1 MLVGQTYPDMTPYG
15 SPSPAPNLGLL
26 LLTALLLCLV
36 IYLAYAIPFA
46 GVLRKTGRG
55 GGAAYVPIYNSL
67 TLLEVVGRPWWWL
80 LLCCIPFASLV
91 FMIIILRDLARSFN
105 KGVAFTLGLMFLP
118 WLFLM
123 ILWLGD
129 STYRGPFASSQRMTT
144 YLPGDV
150 VAIRRTFVLPTIPVK
165 LYRTIIAAG
174 IVGAL
179 LVAMISHQP
188 AVIVCSI
195 LGIGL
200 LATFLILG

>member
-1 MLVGQTYPDMTPYG
+1 MTPYG

-46 GVLRKTGRG
+46 GVLRKTGRS

-67 TLLEVVGRPWWWL
+67 TLFDVVGRPWWWL
-80 LLCCIPFASLV
+80 LLCGIPFAGLV
-91 FMIIILRDLARSFN
+91 FMIIVLRDLARSFN
-105 KGVAFTLGLMFLP
+105 KGVAFTLGLIFLP

-129 STYRGPFASSQRMTT
+129 STYRGPVASGERMTT

-150 VAIRRTFVLPTIPVK
+150 VAVRRTFVLPTIPPR

-174 IVGAL
+174 IVVAL
-179 LVAMISHQP
+179 LVAIVNHGLP
-188 AVIVCSI
+188 VVICCL
-195 LGIGL
+195 LGVGVL
-200 LATFLILG
+200 GTFLVLG